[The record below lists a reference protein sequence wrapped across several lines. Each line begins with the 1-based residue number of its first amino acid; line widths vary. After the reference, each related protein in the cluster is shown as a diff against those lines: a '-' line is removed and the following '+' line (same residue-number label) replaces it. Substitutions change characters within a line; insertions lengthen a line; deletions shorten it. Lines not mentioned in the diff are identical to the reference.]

1 MKSGGARSRGKAQN
15 QLFTSNNLR
24 HGLQNRRAPPLELR
38 ARVYIRVPAS
48 VARFPRSKR
57 REGELRTVSLLGG
70 GEIEDGTSYHVWWTP
85 SFSLPSR
92 LYIRT
97 LPTVHFFPSLSITYR
112 RVITRR
118 EHAPR
123 ILLLLGLGQPIWIIG
138 NGRIAKR
145 EIAAS
150 DTKVIFQWNRR
161 K

>member
-1 MKSGGARSRGKAQN
+1 MVELDHAGRRKINYLRAT
-15 QLFTSNNLR
+15 TSATEACKTAVR
-24 HGLQNRRAPPLELR
+24 PPLELR

-70 GEIEDGTSYHVWWTP
+70 GEIEDGTSYHVWPRWTP

-97 LPTVHFFPSLSITYR
+97 LPTVHFFPSLSISYR

-150 DTKVIFQWNRR
+150 DTKVIFQ
-161 K
+161 

>member
-1 MKSGGARSRGKAQN
+1 MVELDHAGRRKINYLRAT
-15 QLFTSNNLR
+15 TSATACKTAVR
-24 HGLQNRRAPPLELR
+24 PPLELR

-70 GEIEDGTSYHVWWTP
+70 GEIEDGTSYHVWPRWTP

-97 LPTVHFFPSLSITYR
+97 LPTVHFFPSLSISYR

-123 ILLLLGLGQPIWIIG
+123 ILLLLGLGQPIYG
-138 NGRIAKR
+138 
-145 EIAAS
+145 
-150 DTKVIFQWNRR
+150 
-161 K
+161 